1 MLIGTQTV
9 SGMSAA
15 VCGCT
20 GRAILRSCEG
30 SVKPHIGLHG
40 TFPAKQ
46 LAAGRSLH
54 IYTYR
59 PVSLAWTRHAGTA
72 NDRHVQ
78 GFAAAC
84 VPAAGQ
90 HHCMFPLLQAS
101 VKQSPRAKSQ
111 G

>member
-30 SVKPHIGLHG
+30 SVKPHTGLHG

-46 LAAGRSLH
+46 LAAGISLH
-54 IYTYR
+54 IYTYK
-59 PVSLAWTRHAGTA
+59 PVSLDWTMHAGAA

-78 GFAAAC
+78 DFVAAC
-84 VPAAGQ
+84 LLAARQ
-90 HHCMFPLLQAS
+90 HHRMSPLLQES